1 MTMRS
6 PGTIPGP
13 DEIYAI
19 HEERAAGLTPRQIGA
34 RHEIS
39 GVTVSQFLR
48 PRTNTTLP
56 TPYELS
62 KTSAGVSLA
71 IPMYW
76 LGFITAAGRASH
88 RSAPHTVVLSLDAGD
103 LEFVQALGRDLL
115 RTHASYEFCQS
126 SHDGHQVYIRER
138 DLGESVI
145 QWGVTTDP
153 REAALPLDYI
163 PTEALPH
170 FVRGLL
176 EGQMRHAPF
185 GGRSRESALPSPR
198 LQRLS
203 IPGSPFFVEALR
215 RRLRQSSEKLDGAVE
230 GTNGAGALLTF
241 RGAAVDALLRY
252 AYRNPLRSSPRADK
266 FVKAFGATPSS

>member
-1 MTMRS
+1 M
-6 PGTIPGP
+6 IPGP

-34 RHEIS
+34 RHELS

-56 TPYELS
+56 TPYDLS
-62 KTSAGVSLA
+62 TNGDGASLA
-71 IPMYW
+71 VPMYW
-76 LGFITAAGRASH
+76 LGFITASGRASH
-88 RSAPHTVVLSLDAGD
+88 RSAPHTVVLSLDPGD
-103 LEFVQALGRDLL
+103 LEFVQTLGRDLL
-115 RTHASYEFCQS
+115 RTHASYEFCHS

-163 PTEALPH
+163 PTVALPH

-176 EGQMRHAPF
+176 EGQMRHPPF
-185 GGRSRESALPSPR
+185 GGRSRESAMPSPR

-203 IPGSPFFVEALR
+203 LPGSPLFVEALR
-215 RRLRQSSEKLDGAVE
+215 RRLRQTSEKLE
-230 GTNGAGALLTF
+230 GTVEATDGVGALLTF
-241 RGAAVDALLRY
+241 RGPDVDALLRY
-252 AYRNPLRSSPRADK
+252 AYRNPLRSSPRAGK
-266 FVKAFGATPSS
+266 FVKAFATTASS

>member
-1 MTMRS
+1 MRA

-34 RHEIS
+34 RHELS

-56 TPYELS
+56 TPYDLS
-62 KTSAGVSLA
+62 KTSGGASLA
-71 IPMYW
+71 VPMYW
-76 LGFITAAGRASH
+76 LGFITASGRASH

-103 LEFVQALGRDLL
+103 LEFVQLLGRDLM
-115 RTHASYEFCQS
+115 RTHASYEFCHS

-138 DLGESVI
+138 DLGESVL

-153 REAALPLDYI
+153 REAALPLDYV
-163 PTEALPH
+163 PAEALAH

-176 EGQMRHAPF
+176 EGQMRHPPF

-198 LQRLS
+198 VQRLI
-203 IPGSPFFVEALR
+203 IPGSPPFVEALR
-215 RRLRQSSEKLDGAVE
+215 RRLRHVSEKLDGTVE
-230 GTNGAGALLTF
+230 APDGPGALLTF
-241 RGAAVDALLRY
+241 RGSAVDALLRY
-252 AYRNPLRSSPRADK
+252 AYRQPLRSSPRAER
-266 FVKAFGATPSS
+266 FVKAFADTTAA

>member
-6 PGTIPGP
+6 PGVIPGP
-13 DEIYAI
+13 EEIYVI

-62 KTSAGVSLA
+62 KTPVPPALA

-76 LGFITAAGRASH
+76 LGFITAAGRATH
-88 RSAPHTVVLSLDAGD
+88 RSAPHTVVLSLDVGD
-103 LEFVQALGRDLL
+103 LEFVQLLGRDLL
-115 RTHASYEFCQS
+115 RTPASYEFCLS

-145 QWGVTTDP
+145 HWGVTTDP

-163 PTEALPH
+163 PAEALPH
-170 FVRGLL
+170 FLRGLL
-176 EGQMRHAPF
+176 EGQMRLAPF
-185 GGRSRESALPSPR
+185 GGRTRESALPSPR
-198 LQRLS
+198 LQRL
-203 IPGSPFFVEALR
+203 ILPGSPFFVEALR
-215 RRLRQSSEKLDGAVE
+215 RRLRQSSERPDGAVE
-230 GTNGAGALLTF
+230 AMDAAGALLTF
-241 RGAAVDALLRY
+241 RGEAVEAVLRY
-252 AYRNPLRSSPRADK
+252 TYRNPLRSSPRADR
-266 FVKAFGATPSS
+266 FVKAFAATPSS